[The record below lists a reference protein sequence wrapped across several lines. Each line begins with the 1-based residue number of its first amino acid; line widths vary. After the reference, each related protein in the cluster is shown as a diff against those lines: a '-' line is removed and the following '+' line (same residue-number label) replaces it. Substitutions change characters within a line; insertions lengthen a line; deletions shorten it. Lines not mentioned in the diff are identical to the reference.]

1 MAKESVAG
9 LTFEQL
15 WALFQETDRK
25 MQEIAE
31 ENRRISQETDR
42 KIHEVTE
49 ENRRISQETD
59 RKIHEVTEENRRISQ
74 ETDRKIQETFDK
86 TNLILDKRF
95 KQTHKEVGA
104 LSNRIGE
111 IVEHLMSP
119 KLHRKFKALGYRLEN
134 MSRDYEIYDSADRH
148 LVEVDVFLENG
159 DYAVAVE
166 VKSKPS
172 QDDVDDHVKRMELL
186 RGWADRRQDRRKF
199 LGALA
204 GAVIKAEVRDYAFK
218 RGLFVIE
225 QSGET
230 IEVNKPPA
238 PWEPKAW

>member
-1 MAKESVAG
+1 MDKEPVMG
-9 LTFEQL
+9 LTFEQI

-31 ENRRISQETDR
+31 ENRRISQETKQR
-42 KIHEVTE
+42 IREITE
-49 ENRRISQETD
+49 ENKRISQETD
-59 RKIHEVTEENRRISQ
+59 RKIRER
-74 ETDRKIQETFDK
+74 FDE
-86 TNLILDKRF
+86 TNLMLDKRF
-95 KQTHKEVGA
+95 KQTHREVGA

-119 KLHRKFKALGYRLEN
+119 RLHEKFRSLGYRFEN
-134 MSRDYEIYDSADRH
+134 MSRDYDIYDSEDRH
-148 LVEVDVFLENG
+148 LVEVNVFLENG
-159 DYAVAVE
+159 EYALAVE

-172 QDDVDDHVKRMELL
+172 QEDVDDHVKRLELL
-186 RGWADRRQDRRKF
+186 RGWADRRQDGRKF
-199 LGALA
+199 LGAVA
-204 GAVIKAEVRDYAFK
+204 GAVIKTEVREYAFK

-238 PWEPKAW
+238 PWEPKTW

>member
-1 MAKESVAG
+1 MAKEPAMG
-9 LTFEQL
+9 LTFEQI

-25 MQEIAE
+25 MQETDRKMQE
-31 ENRRISQETDR
+31 TDRKMQETDR
-42 KIHEVTE
+42 KI
-49 ENRRISQETD
+49 QEM
-59 RKIHEVTEENRRISQ
+59 VEENRRISQ

-95 KQTHKEVGA
+95 KQTHKEIGA
-104 LSNRIGE
+104 LSNRVGE

-119 KLHRKFKALGYRLEN
+119 KLHKQFRSLGYRFEN

-159 DYAVAVE
+159 DYALAVE

-172 QDDVDDHVKRMELL
+172 QNDVDGHVKRLELL
-186 RGWADRRQDRRKF
+186 RGWADRRHDRRKF

-218 RGLFVIE
+218 RGFFVIE

-230 IEVNKPPA
+230 IEVGKPPA
-238 PWEPKAW
+238 PWEPRVW